1 MWVSSLTSKGLLSV
15 LIDVTLL
22 IPGRYEVKVWARGSG
37 RFGGS
42 LTAPFIIFG
51 IIKLWQFHGRYEVK
65 V

>member
-22 IPGRYEVKVWARGSG
+22 IPGRYEVKVWARESG

-42 LTAPFIIFG
+42 LTAPFIIFS